1 MAFVHTVRL
10 GDTSNNGAM
19 FVIQKKAA
27 ACGTTPWCMV
37 TRGEGPFILISE
49 LPVPWEYRSS

>member
-19 FVIQKKAA
+19 FVIQKRLLVVQLHDA
-27 ACGTTPWCMV
+27 W
-37 TRGEGPFILISE
+37 
-49 LPVPWEYRSS
+49 